1 MQRPSS
7 TAGRHGMRR
16 ALVAAAALL
25 LLAALPA
32 RAALSLDDAVR
43 LAARDSRA
51 IAATQAQA
59 SAARELAVA
68 AGQRPDPVF
77 KAGINNLPIDGR
89 DRFTIGRD
97 FMTMRSIGVMQELTR
112 QDKRQARSARAAS
125 EVDVADAS
133 RAATT
138 SALQRDAAMAWLER
152 HFLERTQALIQRQR
166 DEAQLQVQ
174 AADAAY
180 RGGRGAQAELF
191 AARSEV
197 ARIDDRAKDTLL
209 QIAVAKTRLARWI
222 GSQAEQPLDAAP
234 DLSRPPFDEDR
245 LQREIEHTPQI
256 VLAASQERVA
266 RAEVELAQ
274 ANLKPDWSVELMYSQ
289 RGSAFS
295 NMVSINLAIPL
306 HVDRGQRQ
314 ERELAARMAQL
325 EQAKALREDAERMVL
340 ADARVALQQ
349 WRSRRERAVHYETTL
364 VELAAERTRAA
375 LAAYRGG
382 SAALG
387 AVLDARRNE
396 LDTRVERLRLEMEAA
411 ALWAQLAYL
420 FAADVKDKP

>member
-1 MQRPSS
+1 MRLPSS
-7 TAGRHGMRR
+7 TA
-16 ALVAAAALL
+16 ALLASAALL
-25 LLAALPA
+25 LAAAPA
-32 RAALSLDDAVR
+32 HAALSLDDAVR
-43 LAARDSRA
+43 LAARESRA

-77 KAGINNLPIDGR
+77 KAGIVNLPIDGR

-112 QDKRQARSARAAS
+112 ADKRQARSARAAS
-125 EVDVADAS
+125 EIDVADAT
-133 RAATT
+133 RAAT
-138 SALQRDAAMAWLER
+138 SAALQRDAAMAWLER

-180 RGGRGAQAELF
+180 RGARGAQADLF

-197 ARIDDRAKDTLL
+197 ARIDDRAKDIEL

-222 GSQAEQPLDAAP
+222 GPQAEQPLDAAP
-234 DLSRPPFDEDR
+234 DLSQAPLDEDR
-245 LQREIEHTPQI
+245 LQRELARQPQI
-256 VLAASQERVA
+256 VLAASREHIA
-266 RAEVELAQ
+266 RAEIELAR
-274 ANLKPDWSVELMYSQ
+274 ANLKPDWTVELMYSQ
-289 RGSAFS
+289 RGSAYS
-295 NMVSINLAIPL
+295 NMVSINFAIPL
-306 HVDRGQRQ
+306 QVDREQRQ
-314 ERELAARMAQL
+314 EREIAARMAQL
-325 EQAKALREDAERMVL
+325 EQAKAEREDAERMVL

-349 WRSRRERAVHYETTL
+349 WRSRRERALHYDNTL
-364 VELAAERTRAA
+364 VELAAERSRAA

-382 SAALG
+382 SSALG

-396 LDTRVERLRLEMEAA
+396 LDTRIERLKLEMEAA

-420 FAADVKDKP
+420 FGADVKDKP

>member
-1 MQRPSS
+1 MRLPSS
-7 TAGRHGMRR
+7 TA
-16 ALVAAAALL
+16 ALLASAALL
-25 LLAALPA
+25 LAAAPA
-32 RAALSLDDAVR
+32 HAALSLDDAVR
-43 LAARDSRA
+43 LAARESRA

-59 SAARELAVA
+59 SAALELAVA

-77 KAGINNLPIDGR
+77 KAGIVNLPIDGR

-112 QDKRQARSARAAS
+112 ADKRQARSARAAS
-125 EVDVADAS
+125 EIDVADAT
-133 RAATT
+133 RAAI
-138 SALQRDAAMAWLER
+138 SAALQRDAAMAWLER

-197 ARIDDRAKDTLL
+197 ARIDDRAKDIEL

-222 GSQAEQPLDAAP
+222 GPQAEQPLDAAP
-234 DLSRPPFDEDR
+234 DLSQAPLDEDR
-245 LQREIEHTPQI
+245 LQRELARQPQI
-256 VLAASQERVA
+256 VLAASREHIA
-266 RAEVELAQ
+266 RAEIELAR
-274 ANLKPDWSVELMYSQ
+274 ANLKPDWTVELMYSQ
-289 RGSAFS
+289 RGSAYS
-295 NMVSINLAIPL
+295 NMVSINFSIPL

-314 ERELAARMAQL
+314 DRELAARMAQL
-325 EQAKALREDAERMVL
+325 EQAKAEREDAERMVL

-349 WRSRRERAVHYETTL
+349 WRSRRERALHYDNTL
-364 VELAAERTRAA
+364 VELAAERSRAA

-382 SAALG
+382 SSALG

-396 LDTRVERLRLEMEAA
+396 LDTRIERLKLEVEAA

-420 FAADVKDKP
+420 FGADVKDKP

>member
-1 MQRPSS
+1 MRLPSS
-7 TAGRHGMRR
+7 TAGRPGIRR
-16 ALVAAAALL
+16 ALLVTAALL
-25 LLAALPA
+25 IASPPT

-43 LAARDSRA
+43 LATRESRA

-59 SAARELAVA
+59 AVARELAVA

-77 KAGINNLPIDGR
+77 KAGIVNLPIDGR

-112 QDKRQARSARAAS
+112 QDKRQARNARAAS
-125 EVDVADAS
+125 EVDVADAN

-138 SALQRDAAMAWLER
+138 AVLQRDAAMAWLER
-152 HFLERTQALIQRQR
+152 HFLESTQVLIQRQR
-166 DEAQLQVQ
+166 DEARLQVQ

-180 RGGRGAQAELF
+180 RAGRGAQADLF

-197 ARIDDRAKDTLL
+197 ARIDDRAKDIEL

-222 GSQAEQPLDAAP
+222 GAPAEQPLHTAP
-234 DLSRPPFDEDR
+234 DLSRAPIDEDR
-245 LQREIEHTPQI
+245 LLRDIERTPQI

-266 RAEVELAQ
+266 RAEIELAQ
-274 ANLKPDWSVELMYSQ
+274 ANLKPDWTVELMYSQ
-289 RGSAFS
+289 RGSAYS
-295 NMVSINLAIPL
+295 NMVSINFAIPL
-306 HVDRGQRQ
+306 QVDRAQRQ
-314 ERELAARMAQL
+314 DRELAARMAQL
-325 EQAKALREDAERMVL
+325 EQAKAEREDAERIVL

-349 WRSRRERAVHYETTL
+349 WRSRRERAIHYDATL

-375 LAAYRGG
+375 MAAYRGG
-382 SAALG
+382 SGPLVG
-387 AVLDARRNE
+387 VLDARRLE
-396 LDTRVERLRLEMEAA
+396 LDTRIERLRLDMEAA

-420 FAADVKDKP
+420 FAADAKDKP

>member
-1 MQRPSS
+1 MRLPSS
-7 TAGRHGMRR
+7 TAGRPGIRR
-16 ALVAAAALL
+16 ALLTAALL
-25 LLAALPA
+25 IASPPT

-43 LAARDSRA
+43 LATRESRA

-59 SAARELAVA
+59 AVARELAVA

-77 KAGINNLPIDGR
+77 KAGIVNLPIDGR

-112 QDKRQARSARAAS
+112 QDKRQARNARAAS
-125 EVDVADAS
+125 EVDVADAN

-138 SALQRDAAMAWLER
+138 AVLQRDAAMAWLES
-152 HFLERTQALIQRQR
+152 TQVLIQRQR
-166 DEAQLQVQ
+166 DEARLQVQ

-180 RGGRGAQAELF
+180 RAGRGAQADLF

-197 ARIDDRAKDTLL
+197 ARIDDRAKDIEL

-222 GSQAEQPLDAAP
+222 GAPAEQPLHTAP
-234 DLSRPPFDEDR
+234 DLSRAPIDEDR
-245 LQREIEHTPQI
+245 LLRDIERTPQI

-266 RAEVELAQ
+266 RAEIELAR
-274 ANLKPDWSVELMYSQ
+274 ANLKPDWTVELMYSQ
-289 RGSAFS
+289 RGSAYS
-295 NMVSINLAIPL
+295 NMVSINFAIPL
-306 HVDRGQRQ
+306 QVDRAQRQ
-314 ERELAARMAQL
+314 DRELAARMAQL
-325 EQAKALREDAERMVL
+325 EQAKAEREDAERIVL

-349 WRSRRERAVHYETTL
+349 WRSRRERAIHYDATL

-375 LAAYRGG
+375 MAAYRGG
-382 SAALG
+382 SGPLVG
-387 AVLDARRNE
+387 VLDARRLE
-396 LDTRVERLRLEMEAA
+396 LDTRIERLRLDMEAA

-420 FAADVKDKP
+420 FAADAKDKP

>member
-1 MQRPSS
+1 MRLSSS
-7 TAGRHGMRR
+7 TAERHGIRR
-16 ALVAAAALL
+16 ALVATAALL
-25 LLAALPA
+25 LAAVPA

-43 LAARDSRA
+43 LAARESRA
-51 IAATQAQA
+51 VAATQAQA

-68 AGQRPDPVF
+68 AGQRPDPVL
-77 KAGINNLPIDGR
+77 KVGVNNLPIDGR
-89 DRFTIGRD
+89 DRFTIGGD
-97 FMTMRSIGVMQELTR
+97 FMTMRSIGVTQELTR

-138 SALQRDAAMAWLER
+138 NALQRDAATAWLER
-152 HFLERTQALIQRQR
+152 HFLERTQALIKRQR

-197 ARIDDRAKDTLL
+197 ARIDDRAKDIELR
-209 QIAVAKTRLARWI
+209 IAVAKTRLARWI
-222 GSQAEQPLDAAP
+222 GPQAEQPLDAAP
-234 DLSRPPFDEDR
+234 DLSRAPLDENR
-245 LQREIEHTPQI
+245 LQRELGRQPQI
-256 VLAASQERVA
+256 VLAASREHIA
-266 RAEVELAQ
+266 RAEIELAR
-274 ANLKPDWSVELMYSQ
+274 ANLKPDWTVELMYSQ
-289 RGSAFS
+289 RGSAYS
-295 NMVSINLAIPL
+295 NMVSINFAIPL
-306 HVDRGQRQ
+306 QVDREQRQ
-314 ERELAARMAQL
+314 EREIAARMAQL
-325 EQAKALREDAERMVL
+325 EQAKAEREDAERMLL

-349 WRSRRERAVHYETTL
+349 WRSRRERAAHYDATL
-364 VELAAERTRAA
+364 IELAAERTRAA

-382 SAALG
+382 SSALG
-387 AVLDARRNE
+387 AVLDARRLE
-396 LDTRVERLRLEMEAA
+396 LDTRIERLELEMEAA